1 MEAMN
6 KAPLARVERIT
17 SLSDD
22 ELEEL
27 CEAAEKAILDG
38 NGFGWLT
45 PPPRRVLESYW
56 RGVLLMPQRDLFVAR
71 LDGAIVGSTQLLRPA
86 PNNEAQSHAVQ
97 LTTFFIAPWARGH
110 GLARGLLAAVE
121 EAALAQGY
129 VQVDV
134 DMRATQ
140 TAALQLAEACGF
152 TRWGEKPH
160 YAVVNGVYVSGIFYS
175 KRLVS

>member
-1 MEAMN
+1 MN
-6 KAPLARVERIT
+6 MAPLARVERIT
-17 SLSDD
+17 QLTDD
-22 ELEEL
+22 ELDEL
-27 CEAAEKAILDG
+27 CIAAEKAVLDG

-45 PPPRRVLESYW
+45 PPSRHVLEKYW

-71 LDGAIVGSTQLLRPA
+71 LDGAIVGSTQMLRPA

-121 EAALAQGY
+121 QLAQAQGY
-129 VQVDV
+129 AQVDV
-134 DMRATQ
+134 DMRASQ
-140 TAALQLAEACGF
+140 LAALQLAEDCGYQ
-152 TRWGEKPH
+152 RWGEKPH
-160 YAVVNGVYVSGIFYS
+160 YALVNGAYVPGVFYT